1 MFVKSTV
8 ILKSNQPKG
17 TAGYRE
23 PVLICNF
30 CGNEDGV
37 DYNMNSIINI
47 SNISGYNINRA
58 YQSKVDSL
66 KTSLDNKIYSIHI
79 FMDGFS
85 LPPPNHLLIFN
96 DINTLYETANKL
108 QTFILKK
115 VDII

>member
-58 YQSKVDSL
+58 YKSKEDSL
-66 KTSLDNKIYSIHI
+66 KASLDNKIYSIHI
-79 FMDGFS
+79 FMNGAS

-108 QTFILKK
+108 QTFILK
-115 VDII
+115 